1 MCNKKESARF
11 KQKISKIYIDYWYSA
26 TQALTLVTP
35 AILTLLMIFAMMNDM
50 PSSDLQFWICLGFIV
65 LFVIGSLVYA
75 TVRTMIDYFGRKSGK
90 GVCGDLPA
98 KDKMNED
105 SSANMSEPSPHSKKL
120 HAFFGVMVLT
130 VFLVNTLFMDVKLR
144 SATAVGEINQKL
156 TSFVS
161 ELVDAQPRVWCMGF
175 TSNYDNEIERKA
187 ALAKCEKA
195 VKSEQIPH
203 EVILPNKDVVNFFE
217 NATMENKVKEM
228 TRSNVEG

>member
-1 MCNKKESARF
+1 MCNKKESACF
-11 KQKISKIYIDYWYSA
+11 EKKMPEIYLDYWYSA
-26 TQALTLVTP
+26 TQALTFVTP
-35 AILTLLMIFAMMNDM
+35 AILTLLMLFAMMNDM
-50 PSSDLQFWICLGFIV
+50 PSSDLQILICLVFIV

-75 TVRTMIDYFGRKSGK
+75 TVRTIIDYFGRNSAES
-90 GVCGDLPA
+90 VCGDLPA
-98 KDKMNED
+98 KDKMSEE
-105 SSANMSEPSPHSKKL
+105 SRSNMSGLKHSKKVHTL
-120 HAFFGVMVLT
+120 FGVMIL
-130 VFLVNTLFMDVKLR
+130 TLFLANALSMNMKLR
-144 SATAVGEINQKL
+144 SAIAVDEINQKL

-203 EVILPNKDVVNFFE
+203 EVILPNKDVASFFE

-228 TRSNVEG
+228 TRSNAAG